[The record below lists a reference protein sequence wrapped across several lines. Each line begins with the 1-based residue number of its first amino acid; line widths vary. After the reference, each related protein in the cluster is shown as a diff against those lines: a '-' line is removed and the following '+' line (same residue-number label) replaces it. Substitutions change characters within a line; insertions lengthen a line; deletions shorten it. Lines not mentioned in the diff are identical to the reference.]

1 MCLFFGVTAAAIGAA
16 GIIGVRSATAI
27 GATIAGDELT
37 TATLTARLGRRLDSA
52 YSTSQ
57 ALMLSADPAR
67 RAELAS
73 TLYDRVVIR
82 RWTPEWPMSRACMP
96 TIRRPSWST

>member
-1 MCLFFGVTAAAIGAA
+1 MEGSDEPPRDVPAR
-16 GIIGVRSATAI
+16 RSN
-27 GATIAGDELT
+27 DELT
-37 TATLTARLGRRLDSA
+37 TATVTARLGRRLDAA

-82 RWTPEWPMSRACMP
+82 RWTPEWPMWHACMP
-96 TIRRPSWST
+96 TIRPPSWST